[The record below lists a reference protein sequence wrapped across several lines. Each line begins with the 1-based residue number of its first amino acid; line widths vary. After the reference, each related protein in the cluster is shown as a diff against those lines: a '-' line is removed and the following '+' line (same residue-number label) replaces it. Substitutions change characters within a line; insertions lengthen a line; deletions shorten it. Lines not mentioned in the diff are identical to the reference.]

1 MIHVRSIR
9 AGKLVARDEVPLAS
23 AAPEDAVWINLV
35 APTAAEE
42 EAVERWFAIDI
53 PTREEREE
61 IEASSRLY
69 EQDGAVFMTA
79 TLVSR
84 ADTPRPESAVVTFIL
99 RKGVLVT
106 VRYAELRAFDTFL
119 RQAQRQAPRQATG
132 EAVLAGLLDAVV
144 DRLADVLEMVGA
156 GLDEVSRQA
165 FSADGKKKTGRDFQ
179 ALLGRIGRNGD
190 LISKVSECL
199 VSLTRLIAF
208 ARQLDAV
215 RSDHVVAARFKTQAQ
230 DVASLSDHTG
240 FMNNKIGFL
249 LDAIFGMISIEQNAT
264 IKIFSVVAVIFLPPT
279 LIASIYGMNFEYM
292 PELGWPF
299 GYPLALLLMLVS
311 AVLPYAL
318 FKYRGWL

>member
-1 MIHVRSIR
+1 MLHVYGIHD
-9 AGKLVARDEVPLAS
+9 GKLAVLEGVTPESAS
-23 AAPEDAVWINLV
+23 PAEAVWIDLV
-35 APTAAEE
+35 APSEREE
-42 EAVERWFAIDI
+42 EAVERWLGIDI

-69 EQDGAVFMTA
+69 EQDGAAFMTA

-84 ADTPRPESAVVTFIL
+84 ADTPRPESSVVTFIL
-99 RKGVLVT
+99 NAGALVT
-106 VRYAELRAFDTFL
+106 VRYAELKAFDTFV
-119 RQAQRQAPRQATG
+119 RQSQRQAPRHATG
-132 EAVLAGLLDAVV
+132 QTLLAGLLDAVV
-144 DRLADVLEMVGA
+144 DRLADVLEAVGA

-165 FSADGKKKTGRDFQ
+165 FADDGSKKTGRDFQ

-190 LISKVSECL
+190 LISKAGESL
-199 VSLTRLIAF
+199 VSLARLIAF

-215 RSDHVVAARFKTQAQ
+215 RGDHAVAARFKTLAQ
-230 DVASLSDHTG
+230 DVASLNDHTG
-240 FMNNKIGFL
+240 FLNNKIGFL